1 MQMICACV
9 CVTSD
14 TRLFNP
20 MCMSKCVLD
29 DAYVTSYACFCVTTF
44 ILSFTLSSCC
54 GCLSRVGYASICI
67 SCGVTNSYLVE
78 SVFLTR
84 VFTTGSTLITRKY
97 LDKDMTAYDEKPD
110 CTGEYTIETA
120 IIGACSSGVKYQ
132 IVGTASPV
140 PSLAPTAALSGY
152 YVTARYSDAKCALI
166 ESAVSY
172 PLNSCNDD
180 ADGLGGY
187 VKYTATASAIA
198 RTEYSDSSCTTA
210 VSELGPIYLDYT
222 GTCVDSSEAPVY
234 IASSLASVNSNGDPI
249 SSLTMASIRLVLII
263 SLSCVM
269 ASHILFLL
277 SLAQKQP
284 LLLACK

>member
-1 MQMICACV
+1 MTFANFDQYCV
-9 CVTSD
+9 
-14 TRLFNP
+14 
-20 MCMSKCVLD
+20 
-29 DAYVTSYACFCVTTF
+29 
-44 ILSFTLSSCC
+44 
-54 GCLSRVGYASICI
+54 
-67 SCGVTNSYLVE
+67 
-78 SVFLTR
+78 
-84 VFTTGSTLITRKY
+84 
-97 LDKDMTAYDEKPD
+97 
-110 CTGEYTIETA
+110 GEYTIETYT
-120 IIGACSSGVKYQ
+120 IGACSSGGVKYQ

-152 YVTARYSDAKCALI
+152 YVSTQYLDTGCTMTT
-166 ESAVSY
+166 SAVSY

-180 ADGLGGY
+180 VNGLGGY

-222 GTCVDSSEAPVY
+222 GTCVDGSEAPLY
-234 IASSLASVNSNGDPI
+234 IASSLVSVNSNGVPA

-269 ASHILFLL
+269 ASPVLFLL

-284 LLLACK
+284 LFLACN